1 MGSPCLIKMNRLTS
15 EILNQQKTADDKM
28 MCKHFGKCGGC
39 LWQGVPYDEQLDR
52 KEKVLIEGLR
62 PFLGDMPVKHVIPA
76 QMPWRYRNKMEF
88 VFGME
93 NGHKILGLHRRGS
106 FRHIVNLDDC
116 LLASETVNN
125 IRNFVRDYFDK
136 TSLDVYN
143 TIRHEGFLRYL
154 IIRDGKNTGEIL
166 VILVT
171 YSDAQW
177 DTDKFT
183 SELTGRFPEIRGV
196 LWAIN
201 SKISDTAR
209 AEKIIPLY
217 GTLYFHDKIEKYTF
231 RISAYSFFQPNT
243 AMVPRLVEL
252 ITDELFSESAPF
264 TLDLYSGIG
273 TLTMFLAE
281 RVPAV
286 AGIEVENSA
295 VEDARHN
302 AQENGI
308 QNCLFYCTDVREIDK
323 ILSGRREEMVA
334 VIDPSRSGIGKK
346 TIRNILKVYPRRMV
360 YVSCNW
366 KALLEDLRLLTGAYR
381 IESVSMLDMFPQT
394 PHMECAVT
402 LGSK

>member
-1 MGSPCLIKMNRLTS
+1 MSKSIS
-15 EILNQQKTADDKM
+15 EVLNQQETADNKPV
-28 MCKHFGKCGGC
+28 CPHFGECGGC
-39 LWQGVPYDEQLDR
+39 LWQDIPYSEQLDR
-52 KEKVLIEGLR
+52 KEKVLSEGLR
-62 PFLGDMPVKHVIPA
+62 PFLGDMSIKRTVPA
-76 QMPWRYRNKMEF
+76 VTPWRYRNKMEF
-88 VFGME
+88 VFGVE
-93 NGHKILGLHRRGS
+93 NGHKILGLHKRGS

-116 LLASETVNN
+116 LLASGAVNSV
-125 IRNFVRDYFDK
+125 RNFVRDYFDR

-143 TIRHEGFLRYL
+143 TIKHEGFLRYL
-154 IIRDGKNTGEIL
+154 IIREGKNTGEIL

-171 YSDAQW
+171 YSDTGW
-177 DTDKFT
+177 DADKFT
-183 SELTGRFPEIRGV
+183 SELTGRFPEICGV

-217 GTLYFHDKIEKYTF
+217 GTTYFHDKIEKYTF
-231 RISAYSFFQPNT
+231 RISPYSFFQPNT
-243 AMVPRLVEL
+243 AMVPRLVQL
-252 ITDELFSESAPF
+252 VTNELFSESVPF

-273 TLTMFLAE
+273 TLSMFLAE
-281 RVPAV
+281 RAPAV
-286 AGIEVENSA
+286 AGLEIENSA

-308 QNCLFYCTDVREIDK
+308 QNCLFYCADVREIDK

-366 KALLEDLRLLTGAYR
+366 KALLEDLRWLTGAYR

-394 PHMECAVT
+394 PHMECALV
-402 LGSK
+402 LRSK

>member
-1 MGSPCLIKMNRLTS
+1 MSTLTS
-15 EILNQQKTADDKM
+15 EVLNQQEAADNKP

-39 LWQGVPYDEQLDR
+39 LWQGVPYSEQLDR
-52 KEKVLIEGLR
+52 KEKVLSEGLR
-62 PFLGDMPVKHVIPA
+62 PFLGDMSIRRTVPA
-76 QMPWRYRNKMEF
+76 VTPWRYRNKMEF
-88 VFGME
+88 TFGVE
-93 NGHKILGLHRRGS
+93 NGHKALGLHRRGS
-106 FRHIVNLDDC
+106 FQHIVNLDDC

-125 IRNFVRDYFDK
+125 VRNFVRDYFDN

-143 TIRHEGFLRYL
+143 TIKHEGFLRYL
-154 IIRDGKNTGEIL
+154 IIREGKNTREIL
-166 VILVT
+166 VTLVT
-171 YSDAQW
+171 YSDTEW

-183 SELTGRFPEIRGV
+183 CELTARFPDVCGI

-201 SKISDTAR
+201 NKISDTAR

-217 GTLYFHDKIEKYTF
+217 GASYFHDKIEKYTF

-243 AMVPRLVEL
+243 AMVPHLVQL
-252 ITDELFSESAPF
+252 VTNELFSESAPF

-273 TLTMFLAE
+273 TLSMFLAE
-281 RVPAV
+281 SAPAV
-286 AGIEVENSA
+286 AGLEIENNA

-302 AQENGI
+302 AQENGM
-308 QNCLFYCTDVREIDK
+308 QNCLFYCADVREIDK

-346 TIRNILKVYPRRMV
+346 TIRNILRVYPRRMV

-366 KALLEDLRLLTGAYR
+366 KALLEDLRWLTDAYR
-381 IESVSMLDMFPQT
+381 IESVGMLDMFPQT
-394 PHMECAVT
+394 PHMECALA